1 MVNKRGHGGRRPG
14 AGRPEGTGKFGE
26 KTKPIRV
33 PNSLLPQI
41 TEILD
46 AHKAG
51 SKKIFMMPQNAEIM
65 LPDENA
71 EHSGVPYFSDMVA
84 AGFPSPAD
92 DHMDDRLDLNEYL
105 VSHPAATFFVRV
117 QGLSMINA
125 GIQPDDI
132 LVVDRSMDPAHG
144 KVIVAALDGDLTVK
158 RLNKQNGQ
166 ITLMP
171 ENDDY
176 DPIEITTEMSFIIW
190 GVVTS
195 VIHKV

>member
-1 MVNKRGHGGRRPG
+1 MVNDRGHGGYRPG
-14 AGRPEGTGKFGE
+14 AGRPTGTGKFGE

-33 PNSLLPQI
+33 PRSLLPQI
-41 TEILD
+41 TELLK

-51 SKKIFMMPQNAEIM
+51 DKKIFMMPQNVDIM
-65 LPDENA
+65 LPDQDA
-71 EHSGVPYFSDMVA
+71 EHSGAPFYSGMVA

-92 DHMDDRLDLNEYL
+92 DHQESKLDLNEYL

-117 QGLSMINA
+117 QGLSMIDA

-132 LVVDRSMDPAHG
+132 LVVDRSLDPAHG
-144 KVIVAALDGDLTVK
+144 KVIVAALDGELTVK
-158 RLNKQNGQ
+158 RLNKKNGQ

-176 DPIEITTEMSFIIW
+176 DPIEITAEMSFIIW